1 MNEILQ
7 TNMNIFP
14 KGSSFLFNVIN
25 VFAPHLSYSMR
36 FNMYFKFFF
45 FLKWS
50 KLEIL
55 SEKFLKV
62 NIFSSQK

>member
-25 VFAPHLSYSMR
+25 AFAPHWVIQWGLTCVS
-36 FNMYFKFFF
+36 KFFF
-45 FLKWS
+45 SYIEVSLK
-50 KLEIL
+50 
-55 SEKFLKV
+55 F
-62 NIFSSQK
+62 